1 MILNKML
8 TQNPAA
14 YKKTKKK
21 RTKKKEIHHDWMG
34 LILGMQ
40 GCLYVREIII
50 WKC

>member
-21 RTKKKEIHHDWMG
+21 EQKRKKYIMTEWDLFQECKDVYM
-34 LILGMQ
+34 LG
-40 GCLYVREIII
+40 
-50 WKC
+50 K